1 MPPHSQGPTSRAPP
15 RRQAPPKEGPGARKS
30 RGIPPQPA
38 RPPGDNRWNH
48 PPNPKGHHSNKSPK
62 SCPSNRP
69 ELAFLLFPESGLM
82 LVSLLLSSNG
92 GCSSAGRAP
101 GCDPG
106 CRGFESRQ
114 PPPRKPPGLRNKVR
128 GFVIARHLAY
138 ARPPHGE
145 TRCGNNHNI
154 YPPATCEIAL
164 MMF

>member
-1 MPPHSQGPTSRAPP
+1 
-15 RRQAPPKEGPGARKS
+15 
-30 RGIPPQPA
+30 

-62 SCPSNRP
+62 SCPFNRP

-106 CRGFESRQ
+106 CRGFEPRQ
-114 PPPRKPPGLRNKVR
+114 PPRIIPLPAHTCWGI
-128 GFVIARHLAY
+128 FTFSAAY
-138 ARPPHGE
+138 AL
-145 TRCGNNHNI
+145 T
-154 YPPATCEIAL
+154 YA
-164 MMF
+164 